1 MVLPCLPPPRV
12 VTWHLP
18 SILMQMEA
26 VESVMICFEGA
37 FLVKWNQQALSVLDV
52 TKTKGFNSLVQSAVT
67 PQWVRTLKATTPVR
81 PIFAPL
87 AAVSVSTMQPIMNV
101 LSVIVRM
108 ASICQQQ
115 SAVTVAAACILT
127 QPRVRDVLRLSKAV

>member
-1 MVLPCLPPPRV
+1 MGLRCLLPLCV
-12 VTWHLP
+12 VIWQLP
-18 SILMQMEA
+18 SILMPRED
-26 VESVMICFEGA
+26 VRSVMICYEGA
-37 FLVKWNQQALSVLDV
+37 LLVKWNQQALSVLHV

-67 PQWVRTLKATTPVR
+67 PQWVRTLKATTPAR

-115 SAVTVAAACILT
+115 SAVTVAAASILT
-127 QPRVRDVLRLSKAV
+127 QLHVRHVLRLSKAV